1 MHSLADVSVSCS
13 ALEAFAAEDV
23 RLAGDN
29 VAFTKIGYL
38 LAYFDDLASK
48 FVSHDHGRLD
58 LVSDRFM
65 PVVDVHVRSTN

>member
-1 MHSLADVSVSCS
+1 MHSLTDVSVSCS
-13 ALEAFAAEDV
+13 TLEAFAAEDV

-29 VAFTKIGYL
+29 VAFAKIGYL

-58 LVSDRFM
+58 LVSDGFV
-65 PVVDVHVRSTN
+65 PVVNVHVCSTD